1 MPNVTDDPHATLTPA
16 KAFRTWKL
24 AEAKARLS
32 ELVKKAGQ
40 EPQRITVSG
49 KDAVMVVSAEDFAK
63 MHPSARQP
71 DLHELLVNSPLAELE
86 FGRQSERSP
95 VRDVEL

>member
-1 MPNVTDDPHATLTPA
+1 MPTLTDEP
-16 KAFRTWKL
+16 KASASPTKSFRTWKL

-32 ELVKKAGQ
+32 ELVKQAGQ

-49 KDAVMVVSAEDFAK
+49 KDAVMVVSVEEFAQ

-71 DLHELLVNSPLAELE
+71 NLHQLLAHSPLADLE
-86 FGRQSERSP
+86 FDRQSQRSP
-95 VRDVEL
+95 VRDTGL